1 MIERKLSVFLCHSS
15 QDKPIVRE
23 LCQRLSAE
31 GWLDPWLD
39 EEKLLPGQNWD
50 FEIEKAV
57 ESSDV
62 VIVCLSNNSVTK
74 EGYVQRE
81 LKYVLDIALEKPE
94 ETIFIIP
101 LRLEEC
107 TPPRRL
113 RPWQYADYF
122 PAENREAAFARL
134 LASLKLRAQDL
145 DLRVETLLPVMPIDP
160 SEAAESKAE
169 PKPDVF
175 GEMEFVKVPA
185 GKFLMGADKMERD
198 IPYHYWVGH
207 FPVTNQQY
215 STFRKAMMRHHS
227 FPKGRNLHPVGN
239 ISRISADEYI
249 KWLNEHAV
257 DLPSGYTFQL
267 PSESE
272 WEKAARGTDGRIY
285 PWGNEL
291 IRACNTRDK
300 NIGETTPVGTYSPQ
314 SDSPYGAADMAGN
327 VWEWTRT
334 LSQENIGVIKGGSFG
349 DDIMYARCDVR
360 AFYSV
365 ASVALSFGMRLA
377 VVPISAE

>member
-1 MIERKLSVFLCHSS
+1 M
-15 QDKPIVRE
+15 RE
-23 LCQRLSAE
+23 LCQRLNAE
-31 GWLDPWLD
+31 GWIDPWLD
-39 EEKLLPGQNWD
+39 EEKLLPGQSWD
-50 FEIEKAV
+50 MEIEKAV
-57 ESSDV
+57 EIADA
-62 VIVCLSNNSVTK
+62 VIVCLSNNSVSK

-81 LKYVLDIALEKPE
+81 LKFVLDIALEKPE

-107 TPPRRL
+107 TPPRKL
-113 RPWQYADYF
+113 RTRQYADYF
-122 PAENREAAFARL
+122 PPVNREAAYARL
-134 LASLKLRAQDL
+134 LESLKLRTGDL
-145 DLRVETLLPVMPIDP
+145 DIQLDLPELDKDKDLDDP
-160 SEAAESKAE
+160 SSIVAE
-169 PKPDVF
+169 PQIHPF
-175 GEMEFVKVPA
+175 GELEFVKIPA
-185 GKFLMGADKMERD
+185 GKFFMGADKIERD
-198 IPYHYWVGH
+198 IAYHYWMGR

-215 STFRKAMMRHHS
+215 STFRTAMMRHHS
-227 FPKGRNLHPVGN
+227 YPKGRNLHPVGN

-249 KWLNEHAV
+249 KWLNEHVV

-314 SDSPYGAADMAGN
+314 SDSPFGAGDMAGN

-365 ASVALSFGMRLA
+365 ASAASSFGMRLA

>member
-1 MIERKLSVFLCHSS
+1 MPDVNRKLCVFLCHSS
-15 QDKPIVRE
+15 QDKPVIRE
-23 LCQRLSAE
+23 LFKKLLAE

-50 FEIEKAV
+50 LEIEKAV
-57 ESSDV
+57 ETSDAV
-62 VIVCLSNNSVTK
+62 VVCLSNNSVTK

-113 RPWQYADYF
+113 RSWQYADYF
-122 PAENREAAFARL
+122 PPANRDAAFERL
-134 LASLKLRAQDL
+134 LASLKLRADDL
-145 DLRVETLLPVMPIDP
+145 DLQIDP
-160 SEAAESKAE
+160 AFPGASAGPVEAAEV
-169 PKPDVF
+169 KPDVY
-175 GEMEFVKVPA
+175 GEMEFMKVPA
-185 GKFLMGADKMERD
+185 GKFLMGADKIERG
-198 IPYHYWVGH
+198 IPYHYWVGR

-215 STFRKAMMRHHS
+215 SQFHRARMRYYS
-227 FPKGRNLHPVGN
+227 FPKGRDLHPAGN
-239 ISRISADEYI
+239 ISRLNADEYV
-249 KWLNEHAV
+249 KWLNEHVV
-257 DLPSGYTFQL
+257 DLPSGYYFQL

-272 WEKAARGTDGRIY
+272 WEKAARGTNGRIY

-291 IRACNTRDK
+291 IRACNTREK

-314 SDSPYGAADMAGN
+314 SDSPFGAADMAGN
-327 VWEWTRT
+327 VWEWTRS
-334 LSQENIGVIKGGSFG
+334 LNQENIGVIKGGSFG
-349 DDIMYARCDVR
+349 DDMMYARCDVR

-377 VVPISAE
+377 IVPISAE